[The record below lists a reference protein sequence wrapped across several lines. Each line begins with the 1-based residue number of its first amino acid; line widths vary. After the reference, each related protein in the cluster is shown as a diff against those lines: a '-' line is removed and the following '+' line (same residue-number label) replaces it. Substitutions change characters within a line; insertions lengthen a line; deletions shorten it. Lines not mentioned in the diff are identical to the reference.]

1 MSVALYMDVHV
12 AMEITERLRRAGV
25 DVMTAQ
31 EDGAELLPDEGILER
46 AGTLGRALFTQD
58 QDFLVM
64 AAKLQLAGVGFAGI
78 FFAHHQPT
86 SNGEYAKW
94 LEVYATLG
102 SSEEFEG
109 RVTFIP

>member
-1 MSVALYMDVHV
+1 MDVHV

-46 AGTLGRALFTQD
+46 AGTLGRGLFTQD

-64 AAKLQLAGVGFAGI
+64 AAKLQLAGVGFAGSFLRI
-78 FFAHHQPT
+78 T
-86 SNGEYAKW
+86 SRRAMVSMRSGW
-94 LEVYATLG
+94 RCMRRLG
-102 SSEEFEG
+102 AARSSRRG
-109 RVTFIP
+109 